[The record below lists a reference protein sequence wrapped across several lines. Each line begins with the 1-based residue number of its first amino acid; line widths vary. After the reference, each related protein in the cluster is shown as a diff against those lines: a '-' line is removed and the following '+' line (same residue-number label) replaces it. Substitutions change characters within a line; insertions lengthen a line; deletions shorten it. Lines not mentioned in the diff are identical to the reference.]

1 MIFKCWI
8 KGDKMTIIKIANY
21 GLAFLLEMS
30 ALFILGYWGFH
41 LQADKTIRIFVGILA
56 PLAMIVIW
64 GIWCAPTSTHR
75 LDGIWLLLIKCLI
88 FAIVTYCLFS
98 MKLTAF
104 AVTFGF
110 LVILHLGL
118 SLYFKTLW
126 WLQNESQNQKYLGSS
141 RDSFPVISQGFS
153 FWKLT
158 DFAS

>member
-1 MIFKCWI
+1 
-8 KGDKMTIIKIANY
+8 MTIIKIANY

-41 LQADKTIRIFVGILA
+41 LQADKTIRIVVGILA

-64 GIWCAPTSTHR
+64 GIWCEPTSTHR
-75 LDGIWLLLIKCLI
+75 LDGIWLLLIICLI

-98 MKLTAF
+98 MKLTPF

-118 SLYFKTLW
+118 SLYIKTL
-126 WLQNESQNQKYLGSS
+126 
-141 RDSFPVISQGFS
+141 
-153 FWKLT
+153 
-158 DFAS
+158 